1 VCVRYVGRSEVR
13 GGERGGRR
21 MFIGM
26 CVGRPCAGGG
36 GGGGDDDGKER
47 IDEDLMD

>member
-1 VCVRYVGRSEVR
+1 
-13 GGERGGRR
+13 

-36 GGGGDDDGKER
+36 GDDGGGGDGKER

>member
-1 VCVRYVGRSEVR
+1 
-13 GGERGGRR
+13 